1 MNIRKF
7 SINKACIL
15 LGILLLLAV
24 GTVSAAIYLLTGNI
38 TAVGYVFLFSVFVL
52 LCVICFVALIRR
64 KLVMFSDSFL
74 NKIKHMFGNILPIFP
89 RGIDRALFL

>member
-52 LCVICFVALIRR
+52 LLSLIHISEPTR
-64 KLVMFSDSFL
+64 
-74 NKIKHMFGNILPIFP
+74 H
-89 RGIDRALFL
+89 

>member
-24 GTVSAAIYLLTGNI
+24 GVVSAAIYLLTENI

-52 LCVICFVALIRR
+52 LCVICDPDPSETGHVLR
-64 KLVMFSDSFL
+64 FL
-74 NKIKHMFGNILPIFP
+74 LWSNG
-89 RGIDRALFL
+89 

>member
-24 GTVSAAIYLLTGNI
+24 GVVSAAIYLLTDEDKG
-38 TAVGYVFLFSVFVL
+38 AVLRLTSAG
-52 LCVICFVALIRR
+52 
-64 KLVMFSDSFL
+64 
-74 NKIKHMFGNILPIFP
+74 
-89 RGIDRALFL
+89 

>member
-24 GTVSAAIYLLTGNI
+24 GVVSAAIYLLTENI
-38 TAVGYVFLFSVFVL
+38 TAVGYVFLFSVFVCLCVALRHL
-52 LCVICFVALIRR
+52 LCDPDPSETGHVLR
-64 KLVMFSDSFL
+64 FL
-74 NKIKHMFGNILPIFP
+74 LWSNG
-89 RGIDRALFL
+89 